1 MKKNIFYLLLL
12 MPLLAFLGSCDDKDE
27 IVFDH
32 ELPQF
37 ELKEN
42 AILLEVIMP
51 HGTAADE
58 KIYIAGD
65 FNGGE
70 EAVGQPEWCL
80 EKAAD
85 SDVKWGIYL
94 IPSTFKNGKT
104 LADGFYFVSE
114 KQGVERTVKNEDML
128 HTLNVGIGT
137 RTNVTVSRWESY
149 FAEEPGEIPHDGYV
163 IYVEDNSGWDALA
176 LYAWGTDIPELF
188 GGWPGVQ
195 PTGTV
200 VKDGVTYKYF
210 DTGEANKGLTYN
222 LIFNNNNG
230 GEQFDA
236 AVVTL
241 DRDYYLRIT
250 NSGYE
255 EIDPSQNIT
264 HDGYAIFIEDKSGWD
279 ALTVYAWGTDI
290 PELFGGWP
298 GIPATGTVT
307 IKGITYQYFDTGA
320 ANEGLTYNL
329 ICNNNNGG
337 KQFDLAQVVLNRD
350 YYFSITDSKGV
361 EVDPQNPGGDVP
373 EPTPDPET
381 TYSIYV
387 VDNTGWD
394 ALALYGYAND
404 APITPA
410 WPGMQVTGTKEI
422 GGVTYTCFEMPATLA
437 DTSFTIIFNNNGGGS
452 QLADTPVTLNRD
464 CYFAITAEECTE
476 IEAPADN

>member
-1 MKKNIFYLLLL
+1 MKKNIFYWLLM
-12 MPLLAFLGSCDDKDE
+12 MPLLACLGSCNDKDE

-37 ELKEN
+37 ELKDN

-51 HGTAADE
+51 QGTAADE
-58 KIYIAGD
+58 KIYITGA

-80 EKAAD
+80 EKAAN

-94 IPSTFKNGKT
+94 TPSTFKNGKT

-128 HTLNVGIGT
+128 HTLNVGVGT
-137 RTNVTVSRWESY
+137 RTNVTVSRWASY
-149 FAEEPGEIPHDGYV
+149 FAEEPGEEEHDGYV

-176 LYAWGTDIPELF
+176 LYAWGSDIPELF

-200 VKDGVTYKYF
+200 DKEGVTYKYF

-222 LIFNNNNG
+222 LIFNNNDG
-230 GEQFDA
+230 GQQFDA

-250 NSGYE
+250 DSGYE

-279 ALTVYAWGTDI
+279 ALALYAWGSDI

-298 GIPATGTVT
+298 GMAATGTVT
-307 IKGITYQYFDTGA
+307 IKGVTYQYFDTGA
-320 ANEGLTYNL
+320 GNEGLTYNL
-329 ICNNNNGG
+329 ICNNNDGG
-337 KQFDLAQVVLNRD
+337 KQFDLTQVVLNRH
-350 YYFSITDSKGV
+350 YYFSITDAKGV

-373 EPTPDPET
+373 DPTPEPEV
-381 TYSIYV
+381 TYTIYV
-387 VDNTGWD
+387 ADNTGWD
-394 ALALYGYAND
+394 ALTLYGYAND
-404 APITPA
+404 APVTPA
-410 WPGMQVTGTKEI
+410 WPGMQVTGMKEI
-422 GGVTYTCFEMPATLA
+422 SGVTYTCFEMPATLSG
-437 DTSFTIIFNNNGGGS
+437 TSLSIIFNNNGGGA
-452 QLADTPVTLNRD
+452 QLADFPVTLDRD
-464 CYFAITAEECTE
+464 YYFTITTEGCTE
-476 IEAPADN
+476 IQAPANN

>member
-1 MKKNIFYLLLL
+1 MKKNRFYLLLL
-12 MPLLAFLGSCDDKDE
+12 MPLLALLGSCDDKE
-27 IVFDH
+27 ELVFDH

-42 AILLEVIMP
+42 AVLLEVIMP
-51 HGTAADE
+51 QGTTADD

-70 EAVGQPEWCL
+70 EAVGQPEWQL
-80 EKAAD
+80 EKAAN

-94 IPSTFKNGKT
+94 MPSTFRNDKT

-114 KQGVERTVKNEDML
+114 KQGVERTVKNEAVS
-128 HTLNVGIGT
+128 HTLNAGVGT
-137 RTNVTVSRWESY
+137 RTNVTVSRWAAY
-149 FAEEPGEIPHDGYV
+149 FEEEPGEETHDGYV
-163 IYVEDNSGWDALA
+163 IYVEDNSGWSELA
-176 LYAWGTDIPELF
+176 LYAWGSDIPELF
-188 GGWPGVQ
+188 GAWPGIQ

-200 VKDGVTYKYF
+200 EKDGVTYKYF

-222 LIFNNNNG
+222 LIFNNNDG

-250 NSGYE
+250 DSGYE
-255 EIDPSQNIT
+255 EIDKSQEIA

-279 ALTVYAWGTDI
+279 ALTLYAWGNDL

-298 GIPATGTVT
+298 GIAATGTVT

-320 ANEGLTYNL
+320 DNAGLTYNL

-337 KQFDLAQVVLNRD
+337 KQFDLAAVTLDRH
-350 YYFSITDSKGV
+350 YYFSITDTKGV
-361 EVDPQNPGGDVP
+361 EVDPQNPGGEEP
-373 EPTPDPET
+373 EPEPKET
-381 TYSIYV
+381 HTLYV

-394 ALALYGYAND
+394 ALTLYGYAND
-404 APITPA
+404 APVTSA
-410 WPGMQVTGTKEI
+410 WPGMQPTGTKEI
-422 GGVTYTCFEMPATLA
+422 DGVSYTCFEMPAELTG
-437 DTSFTIIFNNNGGGS
+437 TSVNIIFNNNGGGS
-452 QLADTPVTLNRD
+452 QLPDFPVTLSRD
-464 CYFAITAEECTE
+464 YYLTITGEACTE
-476 IEAPADN
+476 TATPSGN